1 MDFEHRAEQL
11 VEAIKMNK
19 EAYHNNIVILAN
31 VSVRRGCEVA
41 ADLHEAV
48 QELPGAGSALPLA
61 V

>member
-48 QELPGAGSALPLA
+48 
-61 V
+61 